1 MTPTPTLRQLESF
14 VAVAELLSFRRA
26 AERVHVSQPAL
37 SAQIA
42 QLEEQLGVGLFE
54 RDRRKVMLTA
64 AGRALLPR
72 ARTILADVQRLIDTA
87 AGHDDPLRAVLR
99 LGVIPTLAPY
109 LLPRVLPRLRAAF
122 PQLRLYLREDL
133 TERLLAELAAGEL
146 DLVLLACEAELG
158 EVETLPL
165 FRDPFLLATPRDH
178 PLAARETLGQ
188 HDLEDYEVLLLEDGH
203 CLRDQ
208 ALAVCNLRG
217 ARERD
222 DFRASSLG
230 TLVQMVGGG
239 LGITLVPA
247 IAAELLQRIEPGVA
261 LVRFAEPEPA
271 RTIGL
276 VWRPTTPH
284 RDAFTRLAAAL
295 GPSLLP
301 SPK

>member
-1 MTPTPTLRQLESF
+1 MTPNPTLRQLESF

-42 QLEEQLGVGLFE
+42 QLEEQLGVSLFE
-54 RDRRKVMLTA
+54 RDRRGVMLTE
-64 AGRALLPR
+64 AGRSLLPR

-87 AGHDDPLRAVLR
+87 AGHDDPLRGVLR
-99 LGVIPTLAPY
+99 LGVIPTVAPY
-109 LLPRVLPRLRAAF
+109 LLPSVLPRLRAAY

-133 TERLLAELAAGEL
+133 TERLLADLAAGEL

-165 FRDPFLLATPRDH
+165 FRDRFLLAVPADH
-178 PLAARETLGQ
+178 PLADRATLGQ
-188 HDLEDYEVLLLEDGH
+188 RDLEDQQVLLLEDGH

-208 ALAVCNLRG
+208 TLAACSVRG

-239 LGITLVPA
+239 LGVTLVPEL
-247 IAAELLQRIEPGVA
+247 AAELLRRIEPGVV
-261 LVRFAEPEPA
+261 LVRFAEPEPF

-276 VWRPTTPH
+276 VWRPTTAH
-284 RDAFTRLAAAL
+284 RESFTRLAAT
-295 GPSLLP
+295 LLP
-301 SPK
+301 SPA